1 MIGTAFSVLIRLEL
15 AAPGVQFLAGDH
27 QLFNVIISAHAL
39 IMIFFMVMP
48 GLVGGFG
55 KYNYFFFNNFRR
67 WYSISKSLNLSAPHN
82 SWGLVVSAAGIKDSY
97 ETPQVLKESKGN
109 ININNF
115 KKTQLGPYLA
125 GLIEGDGTF
134 AIHDK
139 DSMVKKY
146 NPVIIIVFK
155 KADLPLANY
164 LQKLTNSGRVYI
176 KPERGYV
183 LWQIQ
188 DLVSIFTILS
198 LINGY
203 MRTPKIEA
211 LHREIIWLNN
221 YIETNKNQSNV
232 QAQKVTILEKI
243 HTLECKPLDTSPI
256 DSNSWF
262 AGFSDA
268 DSNFSINI
276 HKRSNRNT
284 TRVQLNYSLEIKQ
297 NYHRTVADAAEGTK
311 ASFFPIMSKIG
322 LYLGVTVYSRS
333 RLLNDKIFY
342 SFTVMSHNKNS
353 HSKLIAYFEK
363 FPLLSSKF
371 LDYKDW
377 AYILELQRSNK
388 LTTSYLD
395 KAVTIRT
402 DFNST
407 RSTFKWGHLNSC
419 YLTITEP
426 SFGDIDVSPPTN

>member
-1 MIGTAFSVLIRLEL
+1 
-15 AAPGVQFLAGDH
+15 
-27 QLFNVIISAHAL
+27 
-39 IMIFFMVMP
+39 MP

-55 KYNYFFFNNFRR
+55 KNNYFSL
-67 WYSISKSLNLSAPHN
+67 SIFAVYASQFS
-82 SWGLVVSAAGIKDSY
+82 
-97 ETPQVLKESKGN
+97 TF
-109 ININNF
+109 F
-115 KKTQLGPYLA
+115 KKETNAIPNIYKGSQPKGQNQQWQPQKVKMNSSTAQRSEALNELPKSSTQLGPYLA

-139 DSMVKKY
+139 DSTIKKY

-155 KADLPLANY
+155 KVDLPLANY
-164 LQKLTNSGRVYI
+164 LQKLTNCGRVYI
-176 KPERGYV
+176 KSERGYI

-211 LHREIIWLNN
+211 CHRQIIWLNN
-221 YIETNKNQSNV
+221 YINTNKNQICV
-232 QAQKVTILEKI
+232 QAPTAGILDKI
-243 HTLECKPLDTSPI
+243 HTINSKPLDTSPI

-284 TRVQLNYSLEIKQ
+284 TRVQLYYSLEIKQ
-297 NYHRTVADAAEGTK
+297 NYQRTDTGLAEGTK

-377 AYILELQRSNK
+377 AYILELQKSNK

-395 KAVTIRT
+395 KAITIRT

-407 RSTFKWGHLNSC
+407 RSTFKWDHLDFC
-419 YLTITEP
+419 YLTILEP
-426 SFGDIDVSPPTN
+426 SVPQK

>member
-1 MIGTAFSVLIRLEL
+1 M
-15 AAPGVQFLAGDH
+15 DC
-27 QLFNVIISAHAL
+27 
-39 IMIFFMVMP
+39 MP

-55 KYNYFFFNNFRR
+55 KYNYFFYNNFRHM
-67 WYSISKSLNLSAPHN
+67 YSTSKSLNLSIPHN
-82 SWGLVVSAAGIKDSY
+82 SCGLAISAEIKNSNT
-97 ETPQVLKESKGN
+97 TPQVLEESKGN

-115 KKTQLGPYLA
+115 QKTQLGPYLA

-139 DSMVKKY
+139 NSTIKKY

-221 YIETNKNQSNV
+221 YIDTNKNQSNV
-232 QAQKVTILEKI
+232 QATKAAILEKI
-243 HTLECKPLDTSPI
+243 HKLECKPLDTSPI

-284 TRVQLNYSLEIKQ
+284 TRVQLYYSLEIKQ
-297 NYHRTVADAAEGTK
+297 NYHRTVADAADGTK
-311 ASFFPIMSKIG
+311 ASFFPIISKIG

-395 KAVTIRT
+395 KAVIIRT

-407 RSTFKWGHLNSC
+407 RSTFKWGHLDSC
-419 YLTITEP
+419 YLTISEP
-426 SFGDIDVSPPTN
+426 SFGDEGICPPTD